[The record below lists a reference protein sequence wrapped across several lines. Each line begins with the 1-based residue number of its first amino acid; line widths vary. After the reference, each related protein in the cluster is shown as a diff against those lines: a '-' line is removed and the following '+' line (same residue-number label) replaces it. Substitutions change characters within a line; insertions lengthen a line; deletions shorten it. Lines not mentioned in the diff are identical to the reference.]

1 MYARSTTMRGD
12 PQRIDEGIALV
23 RDEIMPAVQEMEGCV
38 GLSLLV
44 DRSTGT
50 SIVTSAWESEDAMR
64 ATAQRVRPLRERGAD
79 MMSATPEVREWE
91 IAVMHRERSAPEGA
105 GASVTWTRGDP
116 AQIDRN
122 LEAFRDRVMPSIM
135 DVDGFCSVSLFI
147 DRDEGRGVTA
157 TVFEDRAALE
167 RARPALE
174 AIRSGAIDQLGLE
187 LDYVAEFEVAYAH
200 LRVPETV

>member
-1 MYARSTTMRGD
+1 MRGD

-50 SIVTSAWESEDAMR
+50 SIVSTAWESEDAMR
-64 ATAQRVRPLRERGAD
+64 ATAQRVQPLRERGAD
-79 MMSATPEVREWE
+79 LMSATPEVREWE
-91 IAVMHRERSAPEGA
+91 VAVMHRERPASDGA
-105 GASVTWTRGDP
+105 CASVTWTRGDT
-116 AQIDRN
+116 ASIDRN
-122 LEAFRDRVMPSIM
+122 LDAFRERVMPSIM

-167 RARPALE
+167 RARPTLE
-174 AIRSGAIDQLGLE
+174 AIRSGAIEQLGLE
-187 LDYVAEFEVAYAH
+187 LEDVAEFEVAYAH